1 MIKLLR
7 QLFFLVVVRP
17 VVLVVLGLNVRH
29 REHLPKAGPAM
40 IVANHNS
47 HLDTLVLMTL
57 FPPRLLDR
65 LRPAAAM
72 DYFLRNRF
80 LAWFALHIIGI
91 IPVARKRESKEARS
105 GTAATGTK
113 EKEARSGGAATGT
126 EEKEARSERWR
137 ATGTKED
144 DDPLA
149 PCHPVLDQGGIII
162 FFPEG
167 SRGEPERLSAFRS
180 GIYFLARR
188 HPTAVVVPVFLHGLG
203 KALPRGEILLVPFF
217 VDVFVGEPLALARD
231 DKEAFMAEL
240 DRRMQGLAAEGKF
253 PAWE

>member
-7 QLFFLVVVRP
+7 QLFFLIVVRP

-29 REHLPKAGPAM
+29 RERLPKSGPAM

-72 DYFLRNRF
+72 DYFLRNRY

-105 GTAATGTK
+105 GRAATGTG
-113 EKEARSGGAATGT
+113 EKEARSGAAP
-126 EEKEARSERWR
+126 AR
-137 ATGTKED
+137 
-144 DDPLA
+144 
-149 PCHPVLDQGGIII
+149 
-162 FFPEG
+162 
-167 SRGEPERLSAFRS
+167 
-180 GIYFLARR
+180 
-188 HPTAVVVPVFLHGLG
+188 
-203 KALPRGEILLVPFF
+203 
-217 VDVFVGEPLALARD
+217 
-231 DKEAFMAEL
+231 
-240 DRRMQGLAAEGKF
+240 
-253 PAWE
+253 

>member
-7 QLFFLVVVRP
+7 QLFFLIVVRP

-29 REHLPKAGPAM
+29 RERLPKSGPAM

-57 FPPRLLDR
+57 FSPRLLDR

-105 GTAATGTK
+105 G
-113 EKEARSGGAATGT
+113 GAATGT

-144 DDPLA
+144 SDPLE
-149 PCHPVLDQGGIII
+149 PCHPILDKGGIII

-167 SRGEPERLSAFRS
+167 SRGEPEKLSAFRS

-240 DRRMQGLAAEGKF
+240 DRRMQGLAAEGQF
-253 PAWE
+253 PLWE

>member
-29 REHLPKAGPAM
+29 RERLPKSGPALL
-40 IVANHNS
+40 VANHNS

-57 FPPRLLDR
+57 FPPRLLGR
-65 LRPAAAM
+65 LHPAAAM

-91 IPVARKRESKEARS
+91 IPVARKRESK
-105 GTAATGTK
+105 
-113 EKEARSGGAATGT
+113 
-126 EEKEARSERWR
+126 
-137 ATGTKED
+137 D
-144 DDPLA
+144 DDPLQG
-149 PCHPVLDQGGIII
+149 CHPVLDQGGILI
-162 FFPEG
+162 FFPEW
-167 SRGEPERLSAFRS
+167 SRGEPEKLSAFRS

-188 HPTAVVVPVFLHGLG
+188 HPTARIIPVFLHGLG

-217 VDVFVGEPLALARD
+217 VDVFVGEPLANAPD

-240 DRRMQGLAAEGKF
+240 DRRMRALAAEGQF
-253 PAWE
+253 PPWE

>member
-29 REHLPKAGPAM
+29 RERLPKAGPAM
-40 IVANHNS
+40 LVANHNS

-72 DYFLRNRF
+72 DYFLKNRF
-80 LAWFALHIIGI
+80 LAWFALNLIGI
-91 IPVARKRESKEARS
+91 IPVVRKRE
-105 GTAATGTK
+105 TQ
-113 EKEARSGGAATGT
+113 EARSGGAATGT
-126 EEKEARSERWR
+126 KKEARSEQWR
-137 ATGTKED
+137 ATGTKD
-144 DDPLA
+144 DDGDPLEG
-149 PCHPVLDQGGIII
+149 CHAVLDAGGIVI

-167 SRGEPERLSAFRS
+167 SRGEPEKRGAFRS

-217 VDVFVGEPLALARD
+217 VDVFVGEPLTTAPD

-240 DRRMQGLAAEGKF
+240 DRRMQGLAAEGRF
-253 PAWE
+253 PSWE